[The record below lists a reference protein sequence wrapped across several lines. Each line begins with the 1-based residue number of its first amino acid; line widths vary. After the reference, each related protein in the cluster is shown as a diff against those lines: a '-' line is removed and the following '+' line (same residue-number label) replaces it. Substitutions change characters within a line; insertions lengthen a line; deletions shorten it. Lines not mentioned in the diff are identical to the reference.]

1 MHLEIIIPTYNR
13 HDALR
18 RAVMSILNCK
28 QVIGLRTTV
37 LVVDNNSRDAT
48 RETVA
53 QLTAQTSGQVRYYFE
68 GRQGQPAAINAGIA
82 QTSGDLVAF
91 VDDDEE
97 MFPDWLEVIHGKFVN
112 EAVDFITGRYEPVWH
127 EPIPDWLPPNRYGLV
142 GVTDYGEVPISITD
156 LDAGR
161 MFLGGNA
168 IARRNRI
175 IEVGGYSEWLTYG
188 NDAEFGIKLVNS
200 GATGLYCPDLRV
212 YHDIPTSRVTK
223 AYVRKRAMM
232 NHMNTVQI
240 RKHWRTLDQL
250 LLGFPIR
257 LAYYKVIKLAEQLRK
272 VISGKSHS
280 WLAFDC
286 ELILW
291 DLFGYVRGWSE
302 WDRFW
307 GPRIMR

>member
-28 QVIGLRTTV
+28 QVFGLRTTV

-112 EAVDFITGRYEPVWH
+112 EAVD
-127 EPIPDWLPPNRYGLV
+127 
-142 GVTDYGEVPISITD
+142 S
-156 LDAGR
+156 
-161 MFLGGNA
+161 
-168 IARRNRI
+168 
-175 IEVGGYSEWLTYG
+175 
-188 NDAEFGIKLVNS
+188 
-200 GATGLYCPDLRV
+200 
-212 YHDIPTSRVTK
+212 
-223 AYVRKRAMM
+223 
-232 NHMNTVQI
+232 
-240 RKHWRTLDQL
+240 
-250 LLGFPIR
+250 
-257 LAYYKVIKLAEQLRK
+257 
-272 VISGKSHS
+272 
-280 WLAFDC
+280 
-286 ELILW
+286 
-291 DLFGYVRGWSE
+291 
-302 WDRFW
+302 
-307 GPRIMR
+307 